1 MTSVVSGADRDTRPL
16 DDEIDVYGLTHPG
29 LARKSNEDR
38 FLIASLHKVM
48 SVQHTNLVIDQLH
61 NLTSASRG
69 YLFLVADGVGGAAG
83 GDRASETAL
92 RSVAEYVTNAMRF
105 YYHHDPE
112 NGMRIL
118 GELQRSVLHVHEVV
132 RSEHQGSATTL
143 TMALVLWPMLFL
155 VQVGDSRCYRLRQ
168 GKLEQL
174 SRDQTMAQALIDSGA
189 LTPEDAEQTKWKHVL
204 SSAVGGS
211 EATPIASPHGCQWD
225 DVLLICSDGL
235 TKHVHDEGIESVL
248 REEKSSEAA
257 CHALVK
263 LALEGGGSD
272 NVTVVVGRLRDRRGA
287 EREESKPR

>member
-29 LARKSNEDR
+29 LTRKSNEDR

-48 SVQHTNLVIDQLH
+48 AVQHTNLVVDQLH
-61 NLTSASRG
+61 NLTSASRS
-69 YLFLVADGVGGAAG
+69 YLFLVADGVGGAKG

-92 RSVAEYVTNAMRF
+92 REVAEYVTNAMRF
-105 YYHHDPE
+105 YYHHDPV
-112 NGMRIL
+112 NSMRIL
-118 GELQRSVLHVHEVV
+118 GELQRSVMHVHDVV

-143 TMALVLWPMLFL
+143 TMALVLWPILFL

-225 DVLLICSDGL
+225 DVLLLCSDGL

-248 REEKSSEAA
+248 RQEKSSEAA
-257 CHALVK
+257 CHALVN

-272 NVTVVVGRLRDRRGA
+272 NITVVVGRLRDRRSA
-287 EREESKPR
+287 ERDDRSPR